1 MSDIPLLDAFVHLYG
16 LDDPNRPRLTAREF
30 EYAVRQFAAKLANV
44 DLPDA
49 KTVMLYAGKVG
60 PGAQELR

>member
-30 EYAVRQFAAKLANV
+30 EYAVRQFSKTVANV
-44 DLPDA
+44 DLFKMRIA
-49 KTVMLYAGKVG
+49 A
-60 PGAQELR
+60 